1 MDWTLALALLVGGLV
16 LLLLAGLPVAFAF
29 FGINLVG
36 AWIFLGGENGLVQ
49 LTRNAVSAV
58 TNFSLAP
65 IPLFVLMG
73 EILLH
78 TGVAFRAIDAIER
91 VITRV
96 PGRLPVVTVAGGT
109 VFAALSG
116 STIANTAMLGRSLLP
131 EMLRRGYHPTLAMG
145 PIMATGG
152 IAMLIPPSALA
163 VLVGSLAGISIA
175 KLLMAGIL
183 PGLLM
188 AALFFAYIGAR
199 ATLRP
204 QDAPRDEPVA
214 MSTAERWRPFLIYV
228 LPLSGILLVVV
239 GSLLAGIAAPTE
251 SAALGV
257 IASAVAAA
265 AYRSLTWPVLVTAL
279 RETARTSV
287 MILFIIVASTTF
299 SQILSFSGATG
310 GMVGLIRGLGADPFV
325 IMLGMM
331 LVLVVLGCFVD
342 QVSMVML
349 TVPIFIPIARELGID
364 LLWLGVV
371 YLLTMEISFL
381 TPPFGLLL
389 FVMKGV
395 ATDRYPIGVIYR
407 AAMPFL
413 VLEFAVL
420 GLVLTFPPLGLWLP
434 SFVR

>member
-1 MDWTLALALLVGGLV
+1 MDWALALLLMVGGLV
-16 LLLLAGLPVAFAF
+16 ALLVIGLPVAIAF
-29 FGINLVG
+29 FGINLIG
-36 AWIFLGGENGLVQ
+36 AWIFLGGESGLVQ
-49 LTRNAVSAV
+49 LTRNAVSSI
-58 TNFSLAP
+58 TNYSLAP
-65 IPLFVLMG
+65 IPLFILMG

-163 VLVGSLAGISIA
+163 VLVGSLAGISIS
-175 KLLMAGIL
+175 KLLVAGIL

-188 AALFFAYIGAR
+188 AALFFGYIVLR

-204 QDAPRDEPVA
+204 QDAPPEE
-214 MSTAERWRPFLIYV
+214 TAPMTVGERWRPFILYV
-228 LPLSGILLVVV
+228 LPLSGLLLVVV
-239 GSLLAGIAAPTE
+239 GSLLAGLAAPTE

-257 IASAVAAA
+257 IAAVIAAA
-265 AYRSLTWPVLVTAL
+265 SYRSLSWGALVTAL
-279 RETARTSV
+279 RETAKTAV

-299 SQILSFSGATG
+299 SQILAFSGASG
-310 GMVGLIRGLGADPFV
+310 GLVSMIGGLGADPFV
-325 IMLGMM
+325 VLLGMM
-331 LVLVVLGCFVD
+331 VVLVVLGCFVD

-349 TVPIFIPIARELGID
+349 TVPLFIPVAKAAGID
-364 LLWLGVV
+364 LVWLGVV
-371 YLLTMEISFL
+371 YLITMEISFL

-389 FVMKGV
+389 FVMKGI
-395 ATDRYPIGVIYR
+395 APPHLSIGAIYR
-407 AAMPFL
+407 AALPFL
-413 VLEFAVL
+413 MLEFVVL
-420 GLVLTFPPLGLWLP
+420 ALLLFFPQLGLWLP
-434 SFVR
+434 SMVR